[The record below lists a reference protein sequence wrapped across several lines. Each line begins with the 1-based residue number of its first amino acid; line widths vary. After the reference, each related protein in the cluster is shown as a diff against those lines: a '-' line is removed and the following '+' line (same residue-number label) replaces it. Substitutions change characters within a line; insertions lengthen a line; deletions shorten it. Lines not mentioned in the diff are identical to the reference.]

1 MGSLRQMGRGTQI
14 LVLAIFCLSASVM
27 YFFIIFHYSAKEED
41 PDQLVPQQIRALP
54 SSSPR
59 QPNCICQGSGVFV
72 LKDHIPKDQYDDIV
86 KRRAEEYRKHH
97 IRTSSSLNRLIFAP
111 SNSPLQYPIQG
122 FTVVPLRKTLIP
134 GLVLHAAKRQNYK
147 VTLSVSSG
155 VLAIE
160 ALGEGDKEGQG
171 EKEITVQSTSL
182 SDLNN
187 LLGQITYTSTVYRMR
202 TGDLAHF
209 TFEHHEAV
217 FPIVIQQTS
226 VPVLYDIGNDIN
238 SRVTIVTKTFL
249 RYTELQALISSI
261 RTYYKDIKIIIADDS
276 LEPQKVNG
284 SNIEQY
290 IMPPAQ
296 GWFAGRN
303 LAVSQVTTKYF
314 FWVDDDFLF
323 TDKTKIESLV
333 EVMEATPELD
343 VVGGSVAGHG
353 QFYFSLVY
361 EDGNGEDG
369 GCLNRKGAVTY
380 QPVPGF
386 PTCSFTSGV
395 VNLFLGRTDAVRKVG
410 FDPRLKRVA
419 HSEFF
424 MDGLGSLLVASCSH
438 VSIDH
443 QPKIE
448 NAKYSSFRNQQSK
461 DMEDKLAHHF
471 FKNHLKCIHYG

>member
-1 MGSLRQMGRGTQI
+1 MGSLLQMGRCKQA
-14 LVLAIFCLSASVM
+14 LVLCLSASVM
-27 YFFIIFHYSAKEED
+27 SFFIHHYCTTEED
-41 PDQLVPQQIRALP
+41 TDKCVPQQIRALP
-54 SSSPR
+54 STSPR
-59 QPNCICQGSGVFV
+59 QPNCICQGNGVFE
-72 LKDHIPKDQYDDIV
+72 LKDHLPKDQYDDI
-86 KRRAEEYRKHH
+86 
-97 IRTSSSLNRLIFAP
+97 
-111 SNSPLQYPIQG
+111 
-122 FTVVPLRKTLIP
+122 
-134 GLVLHAAKRQNYK
+134 

-171 EKEITVQSTSL
+171 EQEITVQSTSL

-187 LLGQITYTSTVYRMR
+187 LLGRMTYTSTVYRMR

-217 FPIVIQQTS
+217 FPIVIQQPS

-249 RYTELQALISSI
+249 RYTELQVLISSI

-284 SNIEQY
+284 PNIEQY

-314 FWVDDDFLF
+314 IWVDDDFLF
-323 TDKTKIESLV
+323 TDKTKIENLV

-343 VVGGSVAGHG
+343 V
-353 QFYFSLVY
+353 
-361 EDGNGEDG
+361 EGNGEDG
-369 GCLNRKGAVTY
+369 GCLNRNGAVKY

-395 VNLFLGRTDAVRKVG
+395 VNLFLGRTDAVLKVG

-448 NAKYSSFRNQQSK
+448 NTKYSSFQNQQSK
-461 DMEDKLAHHF
+461 DIEDKLAHHF
-471 FKNHLKCIHYG
+471 FKNHLKCIRYG

>member
-1 MGSLRQMGRGTQI
+1 MFYLSL
-14 LVLAIFCLSASVM
+14 
-27 YFFIIFHYSAKEED
+27 
-41 PDQLVPQQIRALP
+41 
-54 SSSPR
+54 PR
-59 QPNCICQGSGVFV
+59 QPNCTCQGSGVFV

-86 KRRAEEYRKHH
+86 KRRAEE
-97 IRTSSSLNRLIFAP
+97 TSSSLNRLIFAP

-134 GLVLHAAKRQNYK
+134 GSLCKNRLFTPLERW
-147 VTLSVSSG
+147 
-155 VLAIE
+155 
-160 ALGEGDKEGQG
+160 DKEEQG

-238 SRVTIVTKTFL
+238 SRVSIVTKTFL

-314 FWVDDDFLF
+314 LWVDDDFLF
-323 TDKTKIESLV
+323 TDKTKIENLV

-361 EDGNGEDG
+361 QDGNGEDG

-461 DMEDKLAHHF
+461 DIEDKLAHHF
-471 FKNHLKCIHYG
+471 FKNHLKCVHYG

>member
-1 MGSLRQMGRGTQI
+1 MGRCKQV
-14 LVLAIFCLSASVM
+14 LVLAIFCLSASNTHQM
-27 YFFIIFHYSAKEED
+27 DWY
-41 PDQLVPQQIRALP
+41 ALDMHM
-54 SSSPR
+54 R
-59 QPNCICQGSGVFV
+59 TANCTCCSQETLMGPF
-72 LKDHIPKDQYDDIV
+72 DHPL
-86 KRRAEEYRKHH
+86 
-97 IRTSSSLNRLIFAP
+97 RTSSSLNRLILAP
-111 SNSPLQYPIQG
+111 SNTPLQYPIQG
-122 FTVVPLRKTLIP
+122 FTVFHRSGKWSICSTF
-134 GLVLHAAKRQNYK
+134 GLNQ
-147 VTLSVSSG
+147 
-155 VLAIE
+155 
-160 ALGEGDKEGQG
+160 EGQG

-182 SDLNN
+182 YDLNN
-187 LLGQITYTSTVYRMR
+187 LLGRLTYTSTVYRMR
-202 TGDLAHF
+202 TGDLGKAIDPAF
-209 TFEHHEAV
+209 LPYPYSLIA
-217 FPIVIQQTS
+217 
-226 VPVLYDIGNDIN
+226 DIN
-238 SRVTIVTKTFL
+238 DRVTIVTKTFL
-249 RYTELQALISSI
+249 RYTELQVLISSI

-314 FWVDDDFLF
+314 LWVDDDFLF
-323 TDKTKIESLV
+323 TDKTKIENLV

-361 EDGNGEDG
+361 EEGNGEDG
-369 GCLNRKGAVTY
+369 GCLNRKGAVKY

-438 VSIDH
+438 VSIGH
-443 QPKIE
+443 QPKIA
-448 NAKYSSFRNQQSK
+448 NAKYSSFRRQKSK
-461 DMEDKLAHHF
+461 DLEDKLAHHF
-471 FKNHLKCIHYG
+471 FKNHLKCILLCSQE

>member
-1 MGSLRQMGRGTQI
+1 
-14 LVLAIFCLSASVM
+14 M
-27 YFFIIFHYSAKEED
+27 YSFIFHYSATEED
-41 PDQLVPQQIRALP
+41 SDQLVPQQIRALP
-54 SSSPR
+54 SNSPR
-59 QPNCICQGSGVFV
+59 QPNCTCQGSGVFV

-134 GLVLHAAKRQNYK
+134 GSLCKNLCPV
-147 VTLSVSSG
+147 VSWPSRP
-155 VLAIE
+155 LE
-160 ALGEGDKEGQG
+160 RWDKEEQG

-187 LLGQITYTSTVYRMR
+187 LLGQITYTNHHMTPPFPALSS
-202 TGDLAHF
+202 AHF

-238 SRVTIVTKTFL
+238 SRVSIVTKTFL

-314 FWVDDDFLF
+314 LWVDDDFLF
-323 TDKTKIESLV
+323 TDKTKIENLV

-361 EDGNGEDG
+361 QDGNGEDG

-461 DMEDKLAHHF
+461 DIEDKLAHHF
-471 FKNHLKCIHYG
+471 FKNHLKCVHYG

>member
-1 MGSLRQMGRGTQI
+1 MGPSQFLQIVFYLSLRI
-14 LVLAIFCLSASVM
+14 N
-27 YFFIIFHYSAKEED
+27 
-41 PDQLVPQQIRALP
+41 RALP
-54 SSSPR
+54 STSLR
-59 QPNCICQGSGVFV
+59 QPNCTCQGGGVLV
-72 LKDHIPKDQYDDIV
+72 LKDHLPKDRYDDIV

-97 IRTSSSLNRLIFAP
+97 IRTSSSLNRLILAP
-111 SNSPLQYPIQG
+111 SNTPLQYPIQG
-122 FTVVPLRKTLIP
+122 FTVVPLQKTLIP
-134 GLVLHAAKRQNYK
+134 GSLCNNHLFMYR
-147 VTLSVSSG
+147 VTLRVSSG
-155 VLAIE
+155 VLAIK
-160 ALGEGDKEGQG
+160 ALGEGDQEGQG

-182 SDLNN
+182 YDLNN
-187 LLGQITYTSTVYRMR
+187 LLGRLTYTSTVYRMR
-202 TGDLAHF
+202 TGDLGKAIDPAF
-209 TFEHHEAV
+209 L
-217 FPIVIQQTS
+217 PYPYI
-226 VPVLYDIGNDIN
+226 ND
-238 SRVTIVTKTFL
+238 RVTIVTKTFL
-249 RYTELQALISSI
+249 RYTELQVLISSI

-314 FWVDDDFLF
+314 LWVDDDFLF
-323 TDKTKIESLV
+323 TDKTKIENLV

-361 EDGNGEDG
+361 EEGNGEDG
-369 GCLNRKGAVTY
+369 GCLNRKGAVKY

-438 VSIDH
+438 VSIGH
-443 QPKIE
+443 QPKIA
-448 NAKYSSFRNQQSK
+448 NAKYSSFRRQKSK
-461 DMEDKLAHHF
+461 DLEDKLAHHF
-471 FKNHLKCIHYG
+471 FKNHLKCIRYG

>member
-1 MGSLRQMGRGTQI
+1 MGRCKQV

-27 YFFIIFHYSAKEED
+27 YSFIYHYSTPEED
-41 PDQLVPQQIRALP
+41 SYQLVPQQIRNRAVP
-54 SSSPR
+54 STSLR
-59 QPNCICQGSGVFV
+59 QPNCTCQGSRVFI
-72 LKDHIPKDQYDDIV
+72 LKDHLPKDRYDDIV

-97 IRTSSSLNRLIFAP
+97 IRTSSSLNRLVFAP

-122 FTVVPLRKTLIP
+122 FTVVPLQKTLIP
-134 GLVLHAAKRQNYK
+134 GLALHAAKRQSYK

-155 VLAIE
+155 VLAIM
-160 ALGEGDKEGQG
+160 ALGERDKEGQV

-187 LLGQITYTSTVYRMR
+187 LLGRITYTSTVYRMR

-226 VPVLYDIGNDIN
+226 MPVLYDIGNDIN
-238 SRVTIVTKTFL
+238 YRVTVVTKTFL
-249 RYTELQALISSI
+249 RYTELQVLISSI

-284 SNIEQY
+284 PNIEQY

-296 GWFAGRN
+296 
-303 LAVSQVTTKYF
+303 
-314 FWVDDDFLF
+314 
-323 TDKTKIESLV
+323 
-333 EVMEATPELD
+333 
-343 VVGGSVAGHG
+343 VGGSVAGHG

-361 EDGNGEDG
+361 EEGNGEDG
-369 GCLNRKGAVTY
+369 GCLNRKGAVKY

-424 MDGLGSLLVASCSH
+424 VDGLGSLLVASCSH

-448 NAKYSSFRNQQSK
+448 NAKYSSFRHQQSK
-461 DMEDKLAHHF
+461 DVEDKLAHHF

>member
-1 MGSLRQMGRGTQI
+1 MNRAVPSTSL
-14 LVLAIFCLSASVM
+14 
-27 YFFIIFHYSAKEED
+27 
-41 PDQLVPQQIRALP
+41 
-54 SSSPR
+54 R
-59 QPNCICQGSGVFV
+59 QPNCTCQGSRVFI
-72 LKDHIPKDQYDDIV
+72 LKDHLPKDRYDDIV

-97 IRTSSSLNRLIFAP
+97 IRTSSSLNRLVFAP

-122 FTVVPLRKTLIP
+122 FTVVPLQKTLIP
-134 GLVLHAAKRQNYK
+134 GSLCNNHLVY
-147 VTLSVSSG
+147 VPVSSG
-155 VLAIE
+155 VLAIM
-160 ALGEGDKEGQG
+160 ALGEGDDKEGQV

-187 LLGQITYTSTVYRMR
+187 LLGRITYTSTVYRMR

-226 VPVLYDIGNDIN
+226 MPVLYDIGNDIN

-249 RYTELQALISSI
+249 RYTELQVLISSI

-284 SNIEQY
+284 PNIEQY

-314 FWVDDDFLF
+314 LWVDDDFLF
-323 TDKTKIESLV
+323 TDKTKIENLV

-361 EDGNGEDG
+361 EEGNGEDG
-369 GCLNRKGAVTY
+369 GCLNRKGAVKY

-448 NAKYSSFRNQQSK
+448 NAKYSSFRHQQSK
-461 DMEDKLAHHF
+461 DLEDKLAHHF

>member
-1 MGSLRQMGRGTQI
+1 M
-14 LVLAIFCLSASVM
+14 
-27 YFFIIFHYSAKEED
+27 
-41 PDQLVPQQIRALP
+41 
-54 SSSPR
+54 
-59 QPNCICQGSGVFV
+59 
-72 LKDHIPKDQYDDIV
+72 KDHIPKDQYDDIV

-97 IRTSSSLNRLIFAP
+97 IRWVKYYKCNLVLRKSSSLISETSSSLNRLIFAP

-134 GLVLHAAKRQNYK
+134 GSLCKNRLF
-147 VTLSVSSG
+147 TW
-155 VLAIE
+155 
-160 ALGEGDKEGQG
+160 DKEEQG

-202 TGDLAHF
+202 TGDLGK
-209 TFEHHEAV
+209 AV
-217 FPIVIQQTS
+217 DP
-226 VPVLYDIGNDIN
+226 DIN
-238 SRVTIVTKTFL
+238 SRVSIVTKTFL

-314 FWVDDDFLF
+314 LWVDDDFLF
-323 TDKTKIESLV
+323 TDKTKIENLV

-361 EDGNGEDG
+361 QDGNGEDG

-461 DMEDKLAHHF
+461 DIEDKLAHHF
-471 FKNHLKCIHYG
+471 FKNHLKCVHYG

>member
-1 MGSLRQMGRGTQI
+1 MSWERQKMDSLLQMGRCKQV
-14 LVLAIFCLSASVM
+14 LVLVIFCLSASVM
-27 YFFIIFHYSAKEED
+27 YSFIYHYSTTEEHT
-41 PDQLVPQQIRALP
+41 DQLVPQQIRAVP
-54 SSSPR
+54 SISLR
-59 QPNCICQGSGVFV
+59 QPNCTCQGGGVLV
-72 LKDHIPKDQYDDIV
+72 LKDHLPKDRYDDLV

-97 IRTSSSLNRLIFAP
+97 IRTSSSLNRLILAP
-111 SNSPLQYPIQG
+111 SNTPLQYPIQG
-122 FTVVPLRKTLIP
+122 FTVVPLQKTLIP
-134 GLVLHAAKRQNYK
+134 GLALHAAKRQSYK
-147 VTLSVSSG
+147 VTLRVSSG
-155 VLAIE
+155 VLAIK
-160 ALGEGDKEGQG
+160 ALGEGDQEGQG

-187 LLGQITYTSTVYRMR
+187 LLGRMTYTSTVYRMR
-202 TGDLAHF
+202 TGDL
-209 TFEHHEAV
+209 
-217 FPIVIQQTS
+217 
-226 VPVLYDIGNDIN
+226 DIN
-238 SRVTIVTKTFL
+238 YRVTIVTKTFL
-249 RYTELQALISSI
+249 RYTELQVLISSI

-314 FWVDDDFLF
+314 LWVDDDFLF
-323 TDKTKIESLV
+323 TDKTKIENLV

-361 EDGNGEDG
+361 EEGNGEDG
-369 GCLNRKGAVTY
+369 GCLNRKGAVKY

-395 VNLFLGRTDAVRKVG
+395 VNLFLGRIDAVRKVG

-438 VSIDH
+438 VSIGH
-443 QPKIE
+443 QPKIA
-448 NAKYSSFRNQQSK
+448 NAKYSSFRRQKSK
-461 DMEDKLAHHF
+461 DVEDKLAHHF
-471 FKNHLKCIHYG
+471 FKNHLKCIRYG